1 MSYRLPAEWEA
12 QDAVMLTWPHGD
24 TDWRPFLTEV
34 NKTYIEI
41 ATAITERQ
49 QLVLVFHSE
58 ALKQEILALL
68 TDAKIDLAKVHS
80 VVASTNDT
88 WARDHGPV
96 SVYDNDKLVALDF
109 TFTGWGNKFDAELDD
124 QINSAVFAH
133 LLNPNAASQKVN
145 LVLEGGGIESDGEGT
160 LLTTSECLLNKN
172 RNPDLSKQE
181 IEQTLSNV
189 FGTKHFLW
197 LNNGYLA
204 GDDTDSHIDTLARLA
219 PNNAIVY
226 VGCHDENDEHFAA
239 LSAMKAELVQFKT
252 QAGEAYTL
260 YELPWPSPKYSAYG
274 DRLPAT
280 YANYLII
287 NGAVLVPTYQDEN
300 DSLALSVIQKAHPE
314 HQVIGINCLSLIE
327 QFGSLHCITM
337 QLPAGFLRS

>member
-1 MSYRLPAEWEA
+1 
-12 QDAVMLTWPHGD
+12 
-24 TDWRPFLTEV
+24 
-34 NKTYIEI
+34 
-41 ATAITERQ
+41 
-49 QLVLVFHSE
+49 
-58 ALKQEILALL
+58 
-68 TDAKIDLAKVHS
+68 
-80 VVASTNDT
+80 
-88 WARDHGPV
+88 
-96 SVYDNDKLVALDF
+96 
-109 TFTGWGNKFDAELDD
+109 
-124 QINSAVFAH
+124 
-133 LLNPNAASQKVN
+133 
-145 LVLEGGGIESDGEGT
+145 
-160 LLTTSECLLNKN
+160 
-172 RNPDLSKQE
+172 
-181 IEQTLSNV
+181 V

-260 YELPWPSPKYSAYG
+260 YELPWPSAKYSADG